1 MHLHSWAFVDAPL
14 INARLLGPDGLRN
27 PGVRLSWLA
36 PTPFYSE
43 LFLGIQNSHGET
55 ATSFRSEGGHHHG
68 DEDGA
73 DEPPFAFRHAE
84 NDRGFRHL
92 DDLLFSPRYALS
104 FDIGDEQ
111 VLLIGASAAFG
122 PNSSGEDAGDTV
134 TRIYGADVTWKWKP
148 VDHSGGFPF
157 VALQTEAMVRRY
169 EAGAFDWDENG
180 DGLVDDGEIEDLD
193 TGAPA
198 LLDGEQLTDYGFYTQ
213 LLYGFRRGWVAGLR
227 FDYAD
232 GDRVD
237 YERRNLAFNGEELGR
252 DPTRTSRWR
261 LSPNLTWY
269 PTEFSKL
276 RLQYNYDDR
285 HHIGTDHSVWLQM
298 EFVLGAHAAHTF

>member
-1 MHLHSWAFVDAPL
+1 
-14 INARLLGPDGLRN
+14 
-27 PGVRLSWLA
+27 
-36 PTPFYSE
+36 

-55 ATSFRSEGGHHHG
+55 AASFRSEGGHHHG
-68 DEDGA
+68 DEEEA

-157 VALQTEAMVRRY
+157 VALQTEALLRRY

-198 LLDGEQLTDYGFYTQ
+198 LLGGERLTDYGFYTQ

-232 GDRVD
+232 GDRAD

-252 DPTRTSRWR
+252 DPARASRWR

-285 HHIGTDHSVWLQM
+285 HRIGTDHSVWLQM